1 MSKKMRLWPQRAR
14 FQEDQIVC
22 HSQLPRLLGRVL
34 GVTTDRSEI
43 YYRIEW
49 VEQPEDHK
57 MGLHIQQRY
66 LRRIDPLTA
75 LASMA

>member
-1 MSKKMRLWPQRAR
+1 
-14 FQEDQIVC
+14 V
-22 HSQLPRLLGRVL
+22 
-34 GVTTDRSEI
+34 I

-49 VEQPEDHK
+49 IEGDDSPA

-66 LRRIDPLTA
+66 LRRIDPLSA